1 MSVRAPTPRRSRVA
15 SICRRVGAAV
25 AVSTLLV
32 GCRKVQEMS
41 ENTQPFSTTT
51 GVIRGRVL
59 DQPSGGALAGASVH
73 LIDQAGAD
81 VQDQTAVAY
90 VDNDG
95 KYTFPNVRPGKYRLR
110 AEGPNHEPETSDEF
124 AVEVNTTFGRDFSL
138 RPK

>member
-1 MSVRAPTPRRSRVA
+1 MSVRAPTLRRNRVA

-59 DQPSGGALAGASVH
+59 DQAAGSAIAGASVH
-73 LIDQAGAD
+73 LIELAGAD

-90 VDNDG
+90 VDDDG
-95 KYTFPNVRPGKYRLR
+95 KFAFPGVRPGKDRLR
-110 AEGPNHEPETSDEF
+110 AEG
-124 AVEVNTTFGRDFSL
+124 
-138 RPK
+138 